1 MLHVVANIEGSSF
14 LFAAQGAALTVL
26 QQSYTSRGQAKCVIS
41 CCREG

>member
-1 MLHVVANIEGSSF
+1 MLHVGANIEGSRF

-26 QQSYTSRGQAKCVIS
+26 QQSYTSRGQAKYLVS